1 MEILRLLGD
10 EEEEEGKVGATT
22 QFVKIQNLK
31 GNCVNVC
38 VESDVITD
46 RGGRCE
52 HNNKDFPYLAKQV
65 YRVISTVTVSASQ
78 IKR

>member
-1 MEILRLLGD
+1 M
-10 EEEEEGKVGATT
+10 
-22 QFVKIQNLK
+22 
-31 GNCVNVC
+31 C

-65 YRVISTVTVSASQ
+65 YRVISTVTLSASE
-78 IKR
+78 IKRWATIVIGYDDTSECYDVMYKDGLKNDNPGSVNMR